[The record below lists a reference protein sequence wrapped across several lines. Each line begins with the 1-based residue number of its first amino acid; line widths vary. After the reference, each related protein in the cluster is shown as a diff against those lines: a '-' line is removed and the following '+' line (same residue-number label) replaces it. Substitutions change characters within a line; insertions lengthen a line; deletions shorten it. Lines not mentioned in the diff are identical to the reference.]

1 MSVFATR
8 RAQLMKK
15 LKRPVLLFAGGLI
28 SRNYPA
34 NWFAFRADSNFL
46 YFFAE
51 PEAGSAAWLDPADGK
66 VRLFLPERTVED
78 ALWHGATESFAEA
91 RARHGVDE
99 VLAVE
104 QLEEQVLKLAHGRTV
119 DTLAVADAKATRRAR
134 AITGAD
140 ADFDDPSRVGS
151 AELVDAIVSLRL
163 KKGPEELAQMKATS
177 EVTRQAHVDAIKH
190 SRPGATEELIAGLV
204 EGAFARHGCAPAY
217 GTICSVRGEVL
228 HNHRQQYTL
237 EAGDIMLLDAGAEA
251 KSGYCSDVTRAW
263 PVGGPFT
270 PEGRAVYELVLAAN
284 LAAIAA
290 VKPGVRYR
298 DIHLLS
304 ARVIAD
310 GLVELGL
317 LKGTGSARVESGAH
331 ALFYP
336 HGVGHQLGLDVHD
349 FETFGDRVLYPGRQR
364 SPQFGTGFLRMD
376 MDLAEGMTFTIE
388 PGVYF
393 VPAILRSQKFRDQ
406 FKGEVDF
413 EKAEQFLT
421 CNKGKGFGGIRI
433 EDDVYCSATGADVLT
448 KAIPKERAEIE
459 ALAGTA

>member
-8 RAQLMKK
+8 RAQLMRK
-15 LKRPVLLFAGGLI
+15 LTRPALLFSGGQI
-28 SRNYPA
+28 ARNYPA
-34 NWFAFRADSNFL
+34 NPVPYRADSNFL
-46 YFFAE
+46 YFFEAPE
-51 PEAGSAAWLDPADGK
+51 PNSAAWFDPEDGK

-78 ALWHGATESFAEA
+78 ALWHGASESFEEA
-91 RARHGVDE
+91 RVRHGVDE

-104 QLEEQVLKLAHGRTV
+104 QLEEQVIKRAKGRTV
-119 DTLAVADAKATRRAR
+119 STLAVSDANTTRRTR
-134 AITGAD
+134 QLTGAD
-140 ADFDDPSRVGS
+140 VAFEDPSRAGS
-151 AELVDAIVSLRL
+151 EVLIDAIVALRL
-163 KKGPEELAQMKATS
+163 KKGPEELKQMKATA

-190 SRPGATEELIAGLV
+190 SRPGATEELIAGIV
-204 EGAFARHGCAPAY
+204 EGTFLRHGCVPAY

-228 HNHRQQYTL
+228 HNHRHTNTL

-251 KSGYCSDVTRAW
+251 QSGYCSDVTRAW

-270 PEGRAVYELVLAAN
+270 PEGREVYELVLKAN
-284 LAAIAA
+284 EAAIDA
-290 VKPGVRYR
+290 VKPGARYR

-310 GLVELGL
+310 GLVQMGL

-349 FETFGDRVLYPGRQR
+349 FETFGDRVLYPNRTR
-364 SPQFGTGFLRMD
+364 SPQFGTAFLRMD

-388 PGVYF
+388 PGIYF
-393 VPAILRSQKFRDQ
+393 VPAILRSAKFREQ

-413 EKAEQFLT
+413 EKAEKFLIG
-421 CNKGKGFGGIRI
+421 NKGKGFGGIRI
-433 EDDVYCSATGADVLT
+433 EDDVLCTANGSDVIT
-448 KAIPKERAEIE
+448 TAIPKARAEIE